1 MKISLAQIQPV
12 PGDLSANIEQHIRWI
27 EVAAVHG
34 VDVIVFPELSLTGY
48 EPKLAKILATD
59 PQSARLDSLQAVS
72 ASSHITICAGLPVPS
87 ASGVLIGM
95 VIFQPNGQRQ
105 LYAKQMLHPDEEPY
119 FATGEKQV
127 ILTIKNTTL
136 APAICY
142 EALQPEHAANA
153 HELGAVIYLASV
165 AKPHRGVEKAVVHFP
180 MIAKKYAM
188 PVLMANSV
196 GFCDNF
202 ESAGQ
207 SSVWD
212 DQGDLLAQLDAV
224 EEGMLIFDTKTKAIR
239 PITIAHL
246 LPSARSYY
254 NRRTSCAGVCG
265 RSRVLLH

>member
-1 MKISLAQIQPV
+1 MKISLAQIQPATSN
-12 PGDLSANIEQHIRWI
+12 LNANIERHIRWI
-27 EVAAVHG
+27 EVAAAHG
-34 VDVIVFPELSLTGY
+34 ADVVVFPELSLTGY
-48 EPKLAKILATD
+48 EPALAKGLATD

-72 ASSHITICAGLPVPS
+72 SSNAITICAGLPVPS

-95 VIFQPNGQRQ
+95 VIFQPDGQRQ

-127 ILTIKNTTL
+127 ILSIKNTTI

-142 EALQPEHAANA
+142 EALQPEHATSA
-153 HELGAVIYLASV
+153 HELGAAIYLASV
-165 AKPHRGVEKAVVHFP
+165 AKPQRGVDKAVAHFP
-180 MIAKKYAM
+180 SIAKKYAM

-212 DQGDLLAQLDAV
+212 SQGNLLAQLDAM
-224 EEGMLIFDTKTKAIR
+224 EEGMLIFDTETKAIR
-239 PITIAHL
+239 QVSSPDKSIFLSDRINKIDKML
-246 LPSARSYY
+246 
-254 NRRTSCAGVCG
+254 
-265 RSRVLLH
+265 